1 MRTPRV
7 RRPTALAVVGLLL
20 VGLLLVA
27 CSDGGSGTDATGT
40 GTSSTTTDAVA
51 GTTIFTPSSTSSTTS
66 RSGATTTTR
75 VPVRGGT
82 LVLGMPTVPV
92 ALDPVVA
99 VGDGDAGGTELLAI
113 YDSLARF
120 DPDTGTYQPRLA
132 EAIVPN
138 AEHTAW
144 SIALRPGVT
153 FSDGTPFDAVAV
165 KFGIDRYR
173 AGAPGAPACDAVRAC
188 APRTSAAGAS
198 SAFVRDVTV
207 TAPLTLTVTLTVPW
221 VDFPWLLATE
231 VGMIPSPTALLAAC
245 PADPA
250 ARPADCAF
258 VRAPVGAGPFAVAA
272 FVPGAS
278 LLLQRNQR
286 YWGPAPP
293 LDGVRVVAT
302 ADQGGVR
309 ALDALLTGAVDAAY
323 LRDPQ
328 AVRAAVDKRLA
339 GRTVVQHA
347 GSVEVMN
354 LAGPATRYLRVRL
367 ALAAAIDPGV
377 VAERVTGARHEGDGD
392 LVGRTTD
399 LWPRTNER
407 TYDPELARRLV
418 AEARANGW
426 DGTVRYVCD
435 NSAAGRARGIALETM
450 LKAAGIDPVI
460 DTTRDAAA
468 VSVLR
473 DATAT
478 APRPF
483 DLVCDGFTNTA
494 DPVTGAADGST
505 LASLTDHLSGTG
517 VANRSGWQHE
527 RADAALLALR
537 AARTD
542 NDRRAAVRTLVEVL
556 RADPAFVVT
565 GARTE
570 QLAWS
575 SRVQGIV
582 GTAGSRVLLDR
593 AFLVASR

>member
-1 MRTPRV
+1 MRTPCA
-7 RRPTALAVVGLLL
+7 RRRGALAVVGLLL
-20 VGLLLVA
+20 GA
-27 CSDGGSGTDATGT
+27 CSDDAPGAGAPGTTAPTTTDAAAVTT
-40 GTSSTTTDAVA
+40 IFTPPVTSSTTTR
-51 GTTIFTPSSTSSTTS
+51 P
-66 RSGATTTTR
+66 GATTTTR

-82 LVLGMPTVPV
+82 LVLGMPTVPTG
-92 ALDPVVA
+92 LDPVVVA
-99 VGDGDAGGTELLAI
+99 GDGDAGGTELLAI
-113 YDSLARF
+113 YDTLARF
-120 DPDTGTYQPRLA
+120 DPETGTYVPRLA

-153 FSDGTPFDAVAV
+153 FSDGTAFDAAAV

-173 AGAPGAPACDAVRAC
+173 AGAAGAPACEAVRAC
-188 APRTSAAGAS
+188 GPRASTAAASA
-198 SAFVRDVTV
+198 AFVRDVTV

-250 ARPADCAF
+250 ARPIDCAF
-258 VRAPVGAGPFAVAA
+258 ARAPVGAGPFGVAS
-272 FVPGAS
+272 FVPGSS
-278 LLLQRNQR
+278 LVLQRNDR
-286 YWGPAPP
+286 YWGAAPP

-323 LRDPQ
+323 LRGPQ
-328 AVRAAVDKRLA
+328 AVQAAVDKRLP

-354 LAGPATRYLRVRL
+354 LAGPAARFLRVRL
-367 ALAAAIDPGV
+367 ALVAAIDPGV

-399 LWPRTNER
+399 LWPRTNDR

-435 NSAAGRARGIALETM
+435 SSAAGRARGIALETM
-450 LKAAGIDPVI
+450 LKAAGIDPVV

-468 VSVLR
+468 VAALR
-473 DATAT
+473 EAPSTA
-478 APRPF
+478 AVPPF
-483 DLVCDGFTNTA
+483 DLVCDGFTHTA
-494 DPVTGAADGST
+494 DAAGGAADGST
-505 LASLTDHLSGTG
+505 LASLTDHLSATG
-517 VANRSGWQHE
+517 VANRSGWEHG

-542 NDRRAAVRTLVEVL
+542 NDRRAAMRSLVEVL
-556 RADPAFVVT
+556 RADPVLVVT

-575 SRVQGIV
+575 SRVQGIA

-593 AFLVASR
+593 AFLVASS